1 MSQAKVYADYAAASP
16 TDQRVVEAMEPFFSQ
31 AFGNPSSLHSI
42 GRQASAAID
51 LAKKDLA
58 KFLNCLTSEIIFTS
72 SGTESNNL
80 AILGLAKAN
89 KNQGNHLI
97 TTNIEH
103 PSVLNAFRSLAKE
116 GWQVSYLPVNQQG
129 LIEPAQLEK
138 AITTKTV
145 LVSIHLANSE
155 IGVIQDIPALAK
167 IARTKDI
174 YFHTDACQA
183 AAYLD
188 LAVTKLDVDLLS
200 FNGSKI
206 YGPKGV
212 AALYVKQNLP
222 IFPIFY
228 GGGQQESLRS
238 GTENVPGIVGLAR
251 AVKII
256 TQQRAADFQQ
266 VKQLRDQL
274 QTNLNDQ
281 PGLRVNLADS
291 ERLPNHLSLTF
302 TGLID
307 QSLVALF
314 DREGI
319 CLSSGSA
326 CSAKSLVDSHVL
338 AALGLSSNEIQATV
352 RLSLGRSSSKDQ
364 LNRIVQAAQKISLR
378 QN

>member
-1 MSQAKVYADYAAASP
+1 MSQTKVYADYAAASP

-58 KFLNCLTSEIIFTS
+58 KFLNCSISEIIFTS

-80 AILGLAKAN
+80 AILGLTKAN
-89 KNQGNHLI
+89 KNRGNHLI

-116 GWQVSYLPVNQQG
+116 GWQVSYLPVNQRG

-138 AITTKTV
+138 AITAKTV

-155 IGVIQDIPALAK
+155 VGVIQDVPALAK
-167 IARTKDI
+167 IARAKGV

-238 GTENVPGIVGLAR
+238 GTENVPGIVGLAK

-307 QSLVALF
+307 QNLVALF

-364 LNRIVQAAQKISLR
+364 LKRIVQAAQKISLR